1 MGAKRMSLN
10 IPQSTRNA
18 VLTERLMNS
27 LGTKSNEKSNKAKG
41 FMVMMM
47 EDALEDSESHQLSR
61 RQSQ

>member
-10 IPQSTRNA
+10 IPQSTRNT
-18 VLTERLMNS
+18 VLSERLMNS
-27 LGTKSNEKSNKAKG
+27 LGTKSNEKNNKAKG

>member
-18 VLTERLMNS
+18 VLSERLMNS
-27 LGTKSNEKSNKAKG
+27 LGTKSNEKNNKAKG